1 VRHNLVVHADQR
13 GVATLIRARL
23 TAQLLSGAQ
32 PNTTEQVLERL
43 LAVQAQDLRG
53 ARLAIRS
60 RSTVASVADV
70 DALLT
75 DRRGAVI
82 TWLNRGTL
90 HLVTAEDYWWLHPL
104 TTPQLW
110 SGNARRLH
118 QEGLTPTA
126 VERGIEIVADAVHRH
141 GPRTRS
147 ELKSV
152 LDSAGVR
159 TEGQALV
166 HLLFGASL
174 RGLVVR
180 GPLRNG
186 ESAYVEVTDWLGPAP
201 PPLEESHALARLAR
215 RYLAGHGPAGPEDL
229 AKWAG
234 VTLGRARLGL
244 HALTDEVVVDD
255 DGRYDLV
262 DRSSPAGPPKPTLL
276 GAFDPVLHG
285 WVDRAPLV
293 GSHRAVVTTNGVF
306 RATALVGGRVVG
318 IWGLSD
324 GQVRLRL
331 LETISRSAERSLAGD
346 ARAVQAFLGLPE
358 GRMVVTVADGA
369 RP

>member
-1 VRHNLVVHADQR
+1 V
-13 GVATLIRARL
+13 IRARL

-32 PNTTEQVLERL
+32 PSSPEQVLERL

-53 ARLAIRS
+53 ARLAIRP
-60 RSTVASVADV
+60 RSTVTSVGDV

-90 HLVTAEDYWWLHPL
+90 HLVNAEDYWWLHPL
-104 TTPQLW
+104 TTPQLR
-110 SGNARRLH
+110 SGNRRRLM
-118 QEGLTPTA
+118 QEGLTPAA
-126 VERGIEIVADAVHRH
+126 VDRGIEIVRDAVHRQ

-147 ELKSV
+147 QLKAA
-152 LDSAGVR
+152 LDDAGVR

-180 GPLRNG
+180 GPIRNG
-186 ESAYVEVTDWLGPAP
+186 EAAYVEVDGWLGPAP
-201 PPLEESHALARLAR
+201 PPLGESEALARLAR
-215 RYLAGHGPAGPEDL
+215 RFLAGHGPAGPGDL

-244 HALTDEVVVDD
+244 DALAEAVVVDD
-255 DGRYDLV
+255 DGHYDLV
-262 DRSSPAGPPKPTLL
+262 DRCPPAEVPEPTLL

-293 GSHRAVVTTNGVF
+293 GSHRGVVTSNGVF

-318 IWGLSD
+318 TWGLSD

-331 LETISRSAERSLAGD
+331 LEQISPSAAHSLAGD
-346 ARAVQAFLGLPE
+346 ARAVLAFLGLPE
-358 GRMVVTVADGA
+358 GRMEVTE
-369 RP
+369 